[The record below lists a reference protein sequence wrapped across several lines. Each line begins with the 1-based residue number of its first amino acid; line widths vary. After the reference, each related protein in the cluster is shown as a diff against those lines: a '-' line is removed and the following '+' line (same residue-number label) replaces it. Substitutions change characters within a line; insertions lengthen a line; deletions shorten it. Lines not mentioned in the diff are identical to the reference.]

1 MTLHLLRETDK
12 VGQPVIYS
20 SSVDVT
26 HKRTSKELKSG
37 FCVYLV
43 VFSTGQASVPKFGFV
58 FAKFTT
64 SEAEE
69 RLSFR
74 EVHFYIISINVYVS
88 CFYSTRFNLLTQN

>member
-1 MTLHLLRETDK
+1 MLHPLQETDK
-12 VGQPVIYS
+12 VRQPGINSYS
-20 SSVDVT
+20 VNVT

-43 VFSTGQASVPKFGFV
+43 VFSTGQASVSKFGFV
-58 FAKFTT
+58 FAKFTA

-74 EVHFYIISINVYVS
+74 EVHFYTTSKHLAAMLQVFRNDK
-88 CFYSTRFNLLTQN
+88 CL